1 MTDPQVDAPALDEQ
15 TDAAA
20 APEAPE
26 ALEALAAPAPAP
38 APAPAVAVAAGPH
51 YLSIVAF
58 AVGLAGLL
66 SPGLPSIAAIILGHI
81 GLAKEPTGRTY
92 AIIGLVSGY
101 LVVGMT
107 LIGVIVFFS
116 MFGVI
121 LSSVLAMLPVGEFV
135 VTR

>member
-26 ALEALAAPAPAP
+26 APEALAAP